1 MSYRLAGIIFF
12 MLMGWEIQAQFFPP
26 VQQKT
31 AATGIGLYREVGYP
45 GSYLLSIAH
54 SREYQLRTWFTLG
67 AEGVLYRFTK
77 GPYSSV
83 GATIRPVTRLFVD
96 ATPQLQ
102 LFAEAKGG
110 VIFML
115 PEYPHRLVNYVF
127 VGSLGATWQYSKYNE
142 LRLSCGYNHLSNG
155 KRKGDAI
162 NPTWDGIGAE
172 LMYVHK
178 LH

>member
-1 MSYRLAGIIFF
+1 
-12 MLMGWEIQAQFFPP
+12 
-26 VQQKT
+26 
-31 AATGIGLYREVGYP
+31 
-45 GSYLLSIAH
+45 
-54 SREYQLRTWFTLG
+54 
-67 AEGVLYRFTK
+67 
-77 GPYSSV
+77 
-83 GATIRPVTRLFVD
+83 
-96 ATPQLQ
+96 
-102 LFAEAKGG
+102 
-110 VIFML
+110 ML
-115 PEYPHRLVNYVF
+115 PEYPHRLVNYFF

>member
-77 GPYSSV
+77 GRTAV
-83 GATIRPVTRLFVD
+83 
-96 ATPQLQ
+96 
-102 LFAEAKGG
+102 
-110 VIFML
+110 
-115 PEYPHRLVNYVF
+115 
-127 VGSLGATWQYSKYNE
+127 
-142 LRLSCGYNHLSNG
+142 
-155 KRKGDAI
+155 
-162 NPTWDGIGAE
+162 
-172 LMYVHK
+172 
-178 LH
+178 